1 MEVSYESGGIG
12 AAIVLI
18 AGILYKIYT
27 AVNHKHLRSR
37 CCGAS
42 FDAAIDIDDTGN
54 TPKNPEVV
62 SETVK

>member
-27 AVNHKHLRSR
+27 VVNHKHLRSR
-37 CCGAS
+37 CCGKE
-42 FDAAIDIDDTGN
+42 FDAAIDIDDS